1 MAHVPV
7 FTEFEM
13 CCVDGASERGC
24 VLVRESDGIA
34 AADHTYRVID
44 VRDAHNGVVVVP
56 TNSVDRNS

>member
-13 CCVDGASERGC
+13 CCADGASERGC

-34 AADHTYRVID
+34 ADHTYRIID
-44 VRDAHNGVVVVP
+44 ARDAHNGEVVP
-56 TNSVDRNS
+56 LCGTVRRLG